1 MTTSSILVWDIHTR
15 LFHWA
20 LVLAV
25 TLSLTTG
32 LIAEPD
38 WMPIHF
44 YSGYVVIGLLIFR
57 LLTGIFGQDYGHFKH
72 FHLSIKSVAAYW
84 RSKQNF
90 TGHNPPGSWMVVF
103 MLVILSAQALSGLM
117 TTDDIFYEGPWVYWV
132 DDSWVSIA
140 SSIHAGNF
148 RMILLLI
155 AMHILAIAF
164 YHFWRK
170 KI

>member
-1 MTTSSILVWDIHTR
+1 
-15 LFHWA
+15 
-20 LVLAV
+20 
-25 TLSLTTG
+25 
-32 LIAEPD
+32 
-38 WMPIHF
+38 
-44 YSGYVVIGLLIFR
+44 
-57 LLTGIFGQDYGHFKH
+57 
-72 FHLSIKSVAAYW
+72 
-84 RSKQNF
+84 
-90 TGHNPPGSWMVVF
+90 MVVF